1 MHQTNQ
7 ESVSIRNTEHST
19 KKKPFDILT
28 NIFRKKSKDQESDS
42 ELPDDTSKARNNV
55 KNLVDSENI
64 NTIQI
69 KRTQPIP
76 TPTNIYIETRDRSSS
91 VHGLTVY
98 SNRSPVS
105 PRVRSLEED
114 MEALRLSRQ
123 DNPYIQQKL
132 ESYSLYGDSR
142 GSISPSSVYSS
153 LQKHDEEKL
162 VSEEFE
168 DLIIKEENEQNL
180 HEHLIRSPPPKFPKK
195 MSQFVFHSRTGSPQ
209 HQVRDSYES
218 IQDNVSQV
226 SNLTNSN
233 TLLKTKGSLSMTS
246 VNDNGQIKDL
256 KKNKDLKP
264 LTKKQGTGALD
275 PSMRQ
280 VLEFQK
286 QIYFPDSRVEINSP
300 VDNTNKRSSDLSPHR
315 SHSLISKS
323 WSTNTVSRSV
333 SLPTTTITYSGGSNE
348 EEKSYSLAPVKGAK
362 LNYYGTGQSAFG
374 IPHSLNNDVTTPKLH
389 RNRLSSHEDSSSS
402 SSSNQEFG

>member
-7 ESVSIRNTEHST
+7 ESLSIRNTEHSS
-19 KKKPFDILT
+19 KKKPFDIFT
-28 NIFRKKSKDQESDS
+28 NIFRRKSKDQESDIDS
-42 ELPDDTSKARNNV
+42 LDDTSKPRDNIN
-55 KNLVDSENI
+55 NLVDSVNI
-64 NTIQI
+64 NSTQI

-91 VHGLTVY
+91 VHGSTVY

-132 ESYSLYGDSR
+132 ESYSLYGESR

-153 LQKHDEEKL
+153 SQRHDEEKL

-168 DLIIKEENEQNL
+168 DLIIREENEQNL
-180 HEHLIRSPPPKFPKK
+180 HEHLIRSPPPQFPKK

-218 IQDNVSQV
+218 IQDNGSQI

-246 VNDNGQIKDL
+246 VNDNGQIKEF
-256 KKNKDLKP
+256 KRNKDLKP

-286 QIYFPDSRVEINSP
+286 QIYFPDTRVEINSP
-300 VDNTNKRSSDLSPHR
+300 VDTTSKRSSDFSPHR

-323 WSTNTVSRSV
+323 WSSNTVSRSV
-333 SLPTTTITYSGGSNE
+333 SLPATTTTSPGCNNE

-362 LNYYGTGQSAFG
+362 INYSGTGQSFFG
-374 IPHSLNNDVTTPKLH
+374 ISHTSSNDATTPKSLH
-389 RNRLSSHEDSSSS
+389 RLSSHEDSSSS
-402 SSSNQEFG
+402 SNQEFG